1 MTKQICTLSEEKI
14 SQFSWSQISVVIL
27 FCKCVPYFGSCCDVT
42 LGAKLNFRYHQREEK
57 KIEEQAQNNNFI
69 ELFDDKIET
78 GHNFLLIVLI
88 YTMQYV
94 WHYPFHSALLLE
106 KSSKIFFP
114 FMKLLTVLTQKIM

>member
-1 MTKQICTLSEEKI
+1 MRPIFWLLWRDI
-14 SQFSWSQISVVIL
+14 I
-27 FCKCVPYFGSCCDVT
+27 
-42 LGAKLNFRYHQREEK
+42 GAKLNFKYHQREAK

-94 WHYPFHSALLLE
+94 WHYPPSFCLVVR
-106 KSSKIFFP
+106 KI
-114 FMKLLTVLTQKIM
+114 KLNCFSFYEIAY